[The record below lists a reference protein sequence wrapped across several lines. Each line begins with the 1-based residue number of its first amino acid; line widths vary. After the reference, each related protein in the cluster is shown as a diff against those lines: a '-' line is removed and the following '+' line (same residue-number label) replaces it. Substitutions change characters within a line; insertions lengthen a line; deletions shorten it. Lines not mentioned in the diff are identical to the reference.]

1 MFMKNRIIFYFSRNK
16 EQGMMEMQRMIAI
29 DRSCPSE
36 SIDTLSRL
44 SIRFTCTSIDNV
56 FAITHVIFSTNYY
69 PNVIYIPCY
78 PHVENYER
86 SDNSNIDRK
95 KRAEYKNFRC
105 CVFPA

>member
-69 PNVIYIPCY
+69 PNVIFLVI
-78 PHVENYER
+78 HKITREALI
-86 SDNSNIDRK
+86 SDSNIDRK

-105 CVFPA
+105 YVFPA